1 MNIGIIG
8 TGTMGLALGK
18 LWVGRGHQV
27 LLGSRDPRKA
37 TTLAE
42 TLGPNARGGS
52 IAEAGEFGE
61 AVLLATPWEAT
72 QDAVTA
78 AGDLS
83 GKILIDCTNPLVSD
97 WPQLAVGHSTSGAE
111 EIAKWAPG
119 ASVVKAFNAI
129 FGRVINSGA
138 PTFASQPAT
147 VFYCG
152 DDEAAEA
159 AVAELIEEIGFEPV
173 DAGPLENARYLEPL
187 GELLVQL
194 AYDLAMGTN
203 IAIQLVRR

>member
-1 MNIGIIG
+1 MNIGIVG
-8 TGTMGLALGK
+8 TGTMGAGLGK
-18 LWVGRGHQV
+18 LWAGRGHQV
-27 LLGSRDPRKA
+27 FFGSRNPAKA
-37 TTLAE
+37 QALA
-42 TLGPNARGGS
+42 GSVGANARGGT
-52 IAEAGEFGE
+52 IAEAGEFAE

-72 QDAVTA
+72 EAAVKG
-78 AGDLS
+78 AGDLA

-97 WPQLAVGHSTSGAE
+97 YMQLAVGHSTSGAE

-129 FGRVINSGA
+129 FGRVINSGN
-138 PTFASQPAT
+138 PNFGGQPAT

-152 DDEAAEA
+152 DDEAAKA
-159 AVAELIEEIGFEPV
+159 KVAELVEEIGFDPV

-203 IAIQLVRR
+203 IAINLVRR